1 MYINVKRQLV
11 SRSLQ
16 QIFVSACKG
25 TTWMQYFPN
34 ISLVTVPSPVQSHN
48 ALHMLDMVY
57 LSWVQTF
64 ALASYACFIRSSP
77 SSISGP
83 NTP

>member
-1 MYINVKRQLV
+1 MSNYIDVKQQLV

-16 QIFVSACKG
+16 PNIRKAHAKC
-25 TTWMQYFPN
+25 TCMQYFPN
-34 ISLVTVPSPVQSHN
+34 ISLVHAGHGVSIMGP
-48 ALHMLDMVY
+48 
-57 LSWVQTF
+57 TF